1 MGRDDERME
10 IEYGDRVPERPNGR
24 LRYSGAVCMCV
35 DVYDLFELAM
45 DAVELL
51 WTVEL
56 LAVVGAVR
64 VWVG

>member
-1 MGRDDERME
+1 
-10 IEYGDRVPERPNGR
+10 
-24 LRYSGAVCMCV
+24 MCV